1 MTKLAKKALNYQ
13 NCVSKCSDH
22 LNEHMSDLERHFHR
36 QHDAS
41 SEPIDPAALEALLER
56 DYKQRL
62 KLWLDLC
69 RISRKQQI
77 WDICRVSC
85 RFLLLYDR
93 KDLIDRF
100 LLKKKSFYDM
110 ELMRNLAEAHFIL
123 GEALVQ
129 FLRNEGVELFEKPDI
144 PDLAN
149 HHHAPNVSVTRLC
162 MLVLFLQLVHFKGF
176 ILKENY

>member
-13 NCVSKCSDH
+13 NCVKKCSEH

-36 QHDAS
+36 QSDTS
-41 SEPIDPAALEALLER
+41 SKPIDPEALESLLER

-85 RFLLLYDR
+85 RFLVLYDR

-100 LLKKKSFYDM
+100 LLKKNSLYDM

-123 GEALVQ
+123 GEAVVQ
-129 FLRNEGVELFEKPDI
+129 FLRNEGVELFEKPEI
-144 PDLAN
+144 PDLAVAS
-149 HHHAPNVSVTRLC
+149 HQHTHNVRF
-162 MLVLFLQLVHFKGF
+162 LFM
-176 ILKENY
+176 